1 MAVVAAPASA
11 FPTPPPAPL
20 WQRAGPHVLAVLFF
34 GLLAAVYFAPIVF
47 EGQSLA
53 QHDIT
58 QFQGGAREVQEWAAT
73 HGGHEPLWT
82 NSMFSG
88 MPTYL
93 ISAHFSGDWSGYL
106 HKIFTLGL
114 PSVVANLFLALV
126 CGYALLVAIGL
137 RPLVAVAGAVA
148 LGFSSYNLIILAAG
162 HNTKSLALAYAPL
175 VLGGLL
181 VTFRRDKWLG
191 AALFAL
197 GLTMNIRSNHP
208 QITYYLGLLLV
219 LFGLIE
225 LGAAFRA
232 GRLPEFLRRVA
243 LLGLGAALAVGVSFG
258 RLYTTYQYSKLSNRA
273 RSELSAAPA
282 GSPAGATADAGLNRD
297 REYAFGWSYGVG
309 ESITLLLPNFFGGA
323 SQLALGPDSNLAKAG
338 LPADYLSA
346 MPLYWGA
353 QPSTSGPVYVGA
365 VVCFLFVLGLF
376 VVDKRT
382 RYWLVAGTIL
392 SLLLAWG
399 KNFETF
405 NNLVFDLLPGY
416 NKFRAVSMAL
426 VMAQLA
432 MPLLAALAL
441 SRVLRPGAV
450 PGSLPPLPA
459 ATGGAPPHP
468 ALAKAMAA
476 SAAIPTPPATAE
488 VAGRLRAVLWAG
500 AITAG
505 LAALAWLGSFS
516 FDFSGA
522 VDAQLSKSGFT
533 PALLSALRADRAELL
548 RNDVWRAL
556 LFIGLALGVLYF
568 HLKGQ
573 LAAQPAAALMAALV
587 LLDLWGVDKRY
598 LGAKNFQEQSIA
610 KSFQETPAD
619 TFIKQ
624 DKDLSYRVLNL
635 QGDPF
640 SDATTSYYHKSIG
653 GYHGAKLRRYQEL
666 IERQIQP
673 QLQQVFTQN
682 KLDAAPVLN
691 MLNTRYLI
699 LPGQGGAQGQ
709 PEPPAQA
716 VRNPGALGN
725 AWFVSQVK
733 AVTSPDQ
740 EMAALSTLRPGTEAV
755 VDVSK
760 FPAQKAATY
769 APQGSS
775 IALTDYAPDRLLY
788 RGNAA
793 QPGLV
798 VFSEIY
804 YADGWQAYLN
814 GQPVP
819 HLRADYVLRAL
830 PVPVGPL
837 SIEFR
842 FEPKAYAVGNAVSLA
857 SSVALLLMLLAA
869 GAYWLR
875 RPAAAA
881 EPTLAA

>member
-1 MAVVAAPASA
+1 MAVVAAS
-11 FPTPPPAPL
+11 TSSSAPL
-20 WQRAGPHVLAVLFF
+20 WQRVWPHLLAVLFF
-34 GLLAAVYFAPIVF
+34 GLLAAAYFAPIVF

-58 QFQGGAREVQEWAAT
+58 QFQGGFREVQQWAAT
-73 HGGHEPLWT
+73 HDGHEPLWT

-93 ISAHFSGDWSGYL
+93 ISAHFSGDWSVYL
-106 HKIFTLGL
+106 HKIITLGL
-114 PSVVANLFLALV
+114 PAVVANLFLALL
-126 CGYALLVAIGL
+126 CGYVLLIALGV
-137 RPLVAVAGAVA
+137 RPLVAVTGAVA

-181 VTFRRDKWLG
+181 MTFRRDKWLG
-191 AALFAL
+191 AALFTL

-208 QITYYLGLLLV
+208 QITYYLGLLIV
-219 LFGLIE
+219 IFGIVELI
-225 LGAAFRA
+225 AAFRA
-232 GRLPEFLRRVA
+232 GRLPEFLQRVA

-258 RLYTTYQYSKLSNRA
+258 RLYTTYEYSKLSNRS
-273 RSELSAAPA
+273 RSELSLPA
-282 GSPAGATADAGLNRD
+282 GQPGQPADSGNHDRD
-297 REYAFGWSYGVG
+297 YAFGWSYGVA
-309 ESITLLLPNFFGGA
+309 ESITLLLPNYFGGA
-323 SQLALGPDSNLAKAG
+323 SQMALSTDSNLAKAG
-338 LPADYLSA
+338 LPTEYLSG
-346 MPLYWGA
+346 MPTYWGA

-365 VVCFLFVLGLF
+365 IVCFLFVLGLF

-426 VMAQLA
+426 VIAQLA

-441 SRVLRPGAV
+441 SRVLRPQAPAV
-450 PGSLPPLPA
+450 PIAVPT
-459 ATGGAPPHP
+459 TGGTAPHP
-468 ALAKAMAA
+468 ALAKAIAA
-476 SAAIPTPPATAE
+476 SAGGSTTLLPAETADL
-488 VAGRLRAVLWAG
+488 LRSVLWAG

-505 LAALAWLGSFS
+505 FCVLAWLASFS
-516 FDFSGA
+516 FDFSGS

-533 PALLSALRADRAELL
+533 PELLTALRADRADLL

-556 LFIGLALGVLYF
+556 LFIGLTLGVLYF
-568 HLKGQ
+568 YLKGK
-573 LAAQPAAALMAALV
+573 LAARPAAALVVALV

-598 LGAKNFQEQSIA
+598 LGEKNFQPQTIA
-610 KSFQETPAD
+610 NSFQPTPAD
-619 TFIKQ
+619 ELILQ

-666 IERQIQP
+666 IERQIANNN
-673 QLQQVFTQN
+673 QQ
-682 KLDAAPVLN
+682 VLN

-699 LPGQGGAQGQ
+699 TGDAKQ
-709 PEPPAQA
+709 PVQ
-716 VRNPGALGN
+716 RNPGALGN
-725 AWFVSQVK
+725 AWFVSQVR
-733 AVTSPDQ
+733 AVQSPDQ
-740 EMAALSTLRPGTEAV
+740 EMSSLNTLNPATEAV
-755 VDVSK
+755 VDASK
-760 FPAQKAATY
+760 FPVQKTATY
-769 APQGSS
+769 DATGSS
-775 IALTDYAPDRLLY
+775 IALTSYAPDQLTY

-814 GQPVP
+814 GKPVP
-819 HLRADYVLRAL
+819 HIRVNYVLRAL
-830 PVPVGPL
+830 PVPAGPL
-837 SIEFR
+837 NIEFK
-842 FEPKAYAVGNAVSLA
+842 FEPKAYAVGNGVSLA
-857 SSVALLLMLLAA
+857 SSVALVLVLLAA
-869 GAYWLR
+869 VAYWFRR
-875 RPAAAA
+875 RPAAT
-881 EPTLAA
+881 EPVLVA